1 MKPIL
6 KLSPHHRVFGLF
18 SIYAFSAN
26 NIYLRLPELQNHFNI
41 DDATL
46 GLCLLGAPIGTI
58 FALTFGARPLQS
70 INIRLAIMIFTP
82 LLAASFATSIFS
94 SNPILFALLLIP
106 VGILIGSLE
115 LLLNLEAD
123 RVEYAMGRKIMN
135 RAHAFWAFGFFGA
148 GIFGSLMGYYKISP
162 QLHLALVIPIC
173 LLINTVLLWNF
184 KPAAHRPSTDTSKP
198 PLFAF
203 PNKRIFILIGITASA
218 MLLEG
223 VNQTWATIYMNDVF
237 GAQPLLTGA
246 AIVCFSLSQAIT
258 RYFVDG
264 LVDRTSSQFVGKS
277 LIFMLFIGT
286 MMIAVSPSS
295 LLSLIG
301 FILSGIGVSAIF
313 PLAISAAAQHD
324 DRPAAVNVA
333 SLAQISLL
341 IFLIGPPLLGNVG
354 QSMGIRWVFGV
365 TIPLIILGYFL
376 SSALGGSSK
385 AQEKTSAN

>member
-1 MKPIL
+1 MFSKMTH
-6 KLSPHHRVFGLF
+6 SPHHRIFGIF
-18 SIYAFSAN
+18 SIYAFAAN
-26 NIYLRLPELQNHFNI
+26 NIYLRLPELQTHFNI

-58 FALTFGARPLQS
+58 FALTFGARPLQL
-70 INIRLAIMIFTP
+70 INIRLAIILFTP
-82 LLAASFATSIFS
+82 LLAASFAASVLS

-135 RAHAFWAFGFFGA
+135 RAHAFWSFGFFGA
-148 GIFGSLMGYYKISP
+148 GIFGSLMGYFKISP
-162 QLHLALVIPIC
+162 QIHLGLVIAIC
-173 LLINTVLLWNF
+173 ILINTALLLNF
-184 KPAAHRPSTDTSKP
+184 NPSPHRPTSDTSKP

-237 GAQPLLTGA
+237 GTAPLLTGA

-264 LVDRTSSQFVGKS
+264 LVDRTSSQFIGKI
-277 LIFMLFIGT
+277 LIAMLFIGT
-286 MMIAVSPSS
+286 LTIAISPTSF
-295 LLSLIG
+295 LSLIG
-301 FILSGIGVSAIF
+301 FTLSGIGVSAIF
-313 PLAISAAAQHD
+313 PLAISAAAQHQ
-324 DRPAAVNVA
+324 DRPTAINVA
-333 SLAQISLL
+333 SLAQVSLL

-354 QSMGIRWVFGV
+354 QSLGIRWVFGV

-385 AQEKTSAN
+385 IQAKKDA

>member
-1 MKPIL
+1 MISKL
-6 KLSPHHRVFGLF
+6 MLSPHHRVFGLF

-46 GLCLLGAPIGTI
+46 GLCLLGAPVGTI

-82 LLAASFATSIFS
+82 FLAASFAASILS

-135 RAHAFWAFGFFGA
+135 RAHAFWSFGFFGA

-162 QLHLALVIPIC
+162 QLHLGLVIPIC

-237 GAQPLLTGA
+237 GAAPLLTGA
-246 AIVCFSLSQAIT
+246 AIVCFSLSQAMT

-264 LVDRTSSQFVGKS
+264 LVDRTSSQFVGKT

-295 LLSLIG
+295 FLSLIG
-301 FILSGIGVSAIF
+301 FTLSGIGVSAIF
-313 PLAISAAAQHD
+313 PLAISAAAQHH
-324 DRPAAVNVA
+324 DRPAAINVA
-333 SLAQISLL
+333 SLAQVSLL

>member
-1 MKPIL
+1 MNSIL
-6 KLSPHHRVFGLF
+6 TLSPHHRVFGLF
-18 SIYAFSAN
+18 AIYAFSAN

-41 DDATL
+41 DDAKL

-82 LLAASFATSIFS
+82 LLAASFAASIFS
-94 SNPILFALLLIP
+94 SNPILFTLLLIP

-148 GIFGSLMGYYKISP
+148 GIFGSLMGYYQVSP

-223 VNQTWATIYMNDVF
+223 VNQTWATIYMNDIF
-237 GAQPLLTGA
+237 GTAPLLTGA
-246 AIVCFSLSQAIT
+246 AIVCFSLSQAMT

-264 LVDRTSSQFVGKS
+264 LVDRTSSQFVGKT

-286 MMIAVSPSS
+286 MMIAVSTSS
-295 LLSLIG
+295 FLSLIG
-301 FILSGIGVSAIF
+301 FTLSGIGVSAIF
-313 PLAISAAAQHD
+313 PLAISAAAQHH
-324 DRPAAVNVA
+324 DRPAAINVA
-333 SLAQISLL
+333 SLAQVSLL

-354 QSMGIRWVFGV
+354 QSLGIRWVFGV

>member
-1 MKPIL
+1 M
-6 KLSPHHRVFGLF
+6 LSPHHRVFGLF

-46 GLCLLGAPIGTI
+46 GLCLLGAPVGTI

-82 LLAASFATSIFS
+82 FLAASFAASILS

-135 RAHAFWAFGFFGA
+135 RAHAFWSLGFFGA

-162 QLHLALVIPIC
+162 QLHLGLVIPIC

-237 GAQPLLTGA
+237 GAAPLLTGA
-246 AIVCFSLSQAIT
+246 AIVCFSLSQAMT

-264 LVDRTSSQFVGKS
+264 LVDRTSSQFVGKT

-295 LLSLIG
+295 FLSLIG
-301 FILSGIGVSAIF
+301 FTLSGIGVSAIF
-313 PLAISAAAQHD
+313 PLAISAAAQHH
-324 DRPAAVNVA
+324 DRPAAINVA
-333 SLAQISLL
+333 SLAQVSLL

-354 QSMGIRWVFGV
+354 QSLGIRWVFGV

>member
-1 MKPIL
+1 MNSIL
-6 KLSPHHRVFGLF
+6 TLSPHHRVFGLF
-18 SIYAFSAN
+18 AIYAFSAN

-41 DDATL
+41 DDAKL

-82 LLAASFATSIFS
+82 LLAASFAASIFS
-94 SNPILFALLLIP
+94 SNPILFTLLLIP

-162 QLHLALVIPIC
+162 QLHLALVIPVC
-173 LLINTVLLWNF
+173 LFINTVLLWNF

-237 GAQPLLTGA
+237 GTAPLLTGA
-246 AIVCFSLSQAIT
+246 AIVCFSLSQAMT

-264 LVDRTSSQFVGKS
+264 LVDRTSSQFVGKT

-295 LLSLIG
+295 FLSLIG
-301 FILSGIGVSAIF
+301 FTLSGIGVSAIF
-313 PLAISAAAQHD
+313 PLAISAAAQHH
-324 DRPAAVNVA
+324 DRPAAINVA
-333 SLAQISLL
+333 SLAQVSLL